1 MRALGEELAGA
12 SEMDKMAGAKK
23 SKRNGQNLAE
33 GEVDAAATPAPAQE
47 KARVEDVLAFLA
59 TNPDLDSL
67 LAAFPSLTIDEVKQI
82 FSQASEA
89 LQGVRTVQRR
99 KGASKT
105 EIVRTHGLPEPDGS
119 LHKANIFR
127 AMLAPLKPGRMLD
140 LGAGKGNFA
149 LIATEKGWQVTA
161 VDARTVRWPDAE
173 TEEDPRTAEL
183 IRSIE
188 WVQSDVREFPIGRG
202 DFDLI
207 CILGLLHHLEV
218 PDQIQLI
225 TRCAG
230 TPLIIDTRIAVAIV
244 DREGDYE
251 GILIREHGET
261 PEERDEVPTASWGNA
276 TSFRHTEESLVRLL
290 RNCGFPQV
298 LMMRPPHRRDYSYYV
313 ALPRDKSDAEDPNS
327 RRSRKKK
334 PVGHGRGVGT
344 WAHWVPDRDDASQ
357 QAAAEPA
364 TSEAE

>member
-23 SKRNGQNLAE
+23 SKRDRQNLAE
-33 GEVDAAATPAPAQE
+33 GEVDPAAAPAPAQE

-89 LQGVRTVQRR
+89 LQGVRTVHRR

-105 EIVRTHGLPEPDGS
+105 EIARTHGLPEPDGS
-119 LHKANIFR
+119 LHKGNIFR
-127 AMLAPLKPGRMLD
+127 AILAPLEPGRMLD
-140 LGAGKGNFA
+140 LGAGKGNFSLSA
-149 LIATEKGWQVTA
+149 AEKGWQVTA

-173 TEEDPRTAEL
+173 SVEDPRTAEL
-183 IRSIE
+183 IRSID
-188 WVQSDVREFPIGRG
+188 WVQADVREFPIERG
-202 DFDLI
+202 NFDLI

-218 PDQIQLI
+218 PDQIELI
-225 TRCAG
+225 TRCVG
-230 TPLIIDTRIAVAIV
+230 TPLIVDTRISPAIV
-244 DREGDYE
+244 DRDGDYE
-251 GILIREHGET
+251 GIVIREHGET
-261 PEERDEVPTASWGNA
+261 REERDDVPTASWGNA

-298 LMMRPPHRRDYSYYV
+298 LMMRPPHRRDYTFYI
-313 ALPRDKSDAEDPNS
+313 ALPRDKSDAAES
-327 RRSRKKK
+327 GGRRGKKKK
-334 PVGHGRGVGT
+334 PIGHGRGAGT
-344 WAHWVPDRDDASQ
+344 WTHWVPDRDDASHDTE
-357 QAAAEPA
+357 AEPA
-364 TSEAE
+364 ESEAE